1 MAAAVPLALSGG
13 QAIFGAIQ
21 NHKANKALKAAQA
34 ERSGMLTGATGA
46 TNSLQ
51 QSGNQ
56 LTQSGMG
63 AVNPALGY
71 YQTLLGGNRAAM
83 AGATAGARGAITDQ
97 YRGAERSIEQS
108 GARGAGADQLR
119 GDLLRD
125 RTSKI
130 SGLTTGVQPMAA
142 EALSGIGSNL
152 IGQGGNRLQG
162 AGGLWGSL
170 LGNSQRNVGDMQQRA
185 DTTGAQFGSS
195 LFDVLGGLSKMKFG
209 KGGGS
214 SIPGGFVGPM
224 QY

>member
-21 NHKANKALKAAQA
+21 NRKANTALKAAQA

-125 RTSKI
+125 RTAKI
-130 SGLTTGVQPMAA
+130 SGLTTGVQPAAA
-142 EALSGIGSNL
+142 EALGGLGSHLIAEAMTTIQGLGIGAVHL
-152 IGQGGNRLQG
+152 TLDPERQDL
-162 AGGLWGSL
+162 
-170 LGNSQRNVGDMQQRA
+170 A
-185 DTTGAQFGSS
+185 DLAVH
-195 LFDVLGGLSKMKFG
+195 L
-209 KGGGS
+209 
-214 SIPGGFVGPM
+214 GFVESPM
-224 QY
+224 KLYIRAVPPAQE